1 MGKRSSF
8 KKNPRDYYQTFDRRA
23 GDALWYFLADI
34 DTFAEPFVG
43 NGALVHQLQENHN
56 LRCMFKSDIEP
67 QPDVSFGVNAHVMDF
82 RLVNETDLSNCDVM
96 ITNPPF
102 TKGVFH
108 EAIEHF
114 TPMIDCWW
122 LNQAD
127 YIFNKGSSQIIDK
140 YVTDVV
146 TIGRLKWFKDTNQSS
161 VDNFV
166 WIKTSRTKYGD
177 TKFHNLR
184 GV

>member
-1 MGKRSSF
+1 MSKRSNF

-23 GDALWYFLADI
+23 GDALAPFIKDVE
-34 DTFAEPFVG
+34 TFAEPFVG
-43 NGALVHQLQENHN
+43 NGALVNQLQENHDK
-56 LRCMFKSDIEP
+56 LCFWKSDIEP
-67 QPDVSFGVNAHVMDF
+67 QPDVSFGLTSLVMDF
-82 RLVNETDLSNCDVM
+82 SEVSSHDMRHCDVM

-102 TKGVFH
+102 TKELFH

-114 TPMIDCWW
+114 TPMINCWW

-127 YIFNKGSSQIIDK
+127 YIFNKGSSHIIDK

-166 WIKTSRTKYGD
+166 WIKTSKTKYGD